1 MRIFN
6 SYLIKRSFYFS
17 FFILIIF
24 GILDSV
30 FIFISELEN
39 ISIQYNIFKI
49 LLKNAMTKLF
59 EDDAYIKE
67 FKAKIIGIVKEEN
80 RIELDKTAFYAKSG
94 GQPGDTGAIEAESI
108 KIQVLDT
115 VKENNKII
123 NIVDDLKDLEENVDI
138 IGKINW
144 NLRYKHMRMH
154 TALHLLCSI
163 VPLGVTGGQIGYE
176 KSRLDFN
183 DPDKQIN
190 KEELEEK
197 INLLVEDNHT
207 VTSEVIESSILEEK
221 PELVRTMSVKPP
233 QVDGKIRLIRIGDI
247 DLQPCGGTHVKST
260 SEIGKI
266 QIGKIENKG
275 KMNRRVNLLL
285 SS

>member
-1 MRIFN
+1 M
-6 SYLIKRSFYFS
+6 
-17 FFILIIF
+17 
-24 GILDSV
+24 
-30 FIFISELEN
+30 
-39 ISIQYNIFKI
+39 
-49 LLKNAMTKLF
+49 AKLF
-59 EDDAYIKE
+59 ESDAYLNE
-67 FKAKIIGIVKEEN
+67 FKAKIIKIIKEDN
-80 RIELDKTAFYAKSG
+80 HIELNQTAFYAKSG
-94 GQPGDTGAIEAESI
+94 GQPGDKGKIERGSS
-108 KIQVLDT
+108 KIQVLET
-115 VKENNKII
+115 IKENNKIVH
-123 NIVDDLKDLEENVDI
+123 IVDDLKDLEENCDI

-144 NLRYKHMRMH
+144 DLRYKYMRMH

-183 DPDKQIN
+183 DPDKLIN

-197 INLLVEDNHT
+197 INLLVEDNYA
-207 VTSEVIESSILEEK
+207 VTTEVIESNILEEK

-233 QVDGKIRLIRIGDI
+233 QVDGKIRLVRIGDV

-260 SEIGKI
+260 IEIGKI

-285 SS
+285 PS

>member
-1 MRIFN
+1 M
-6 SYLIKRSFYFS
+6 L
-17 FFILIIF
+17 
-24 GILDSV
+24 
-30 FIFISELEN
+30 
-39 ISIQYNIFKI
+39 
-49 LLKNAMTKLF
+49 KLF
-59 EDDAYIKE
+59 ENDAYLNE
-67 FKAKIIGIVKEEN
+67 FEAKIIKIIKEDN
-80 RIELDKTAFYAKSG
+80 HIELNQTAFYAKSG
-94 GQPGDTGAIEAESI
+94 GQPGDKGEIEREGS
-108 KIQVLDT
+108 KIQVLET
-115 VKENNKII
+115 IKENNKIVH
-123 NIVDDLKDLEENVDI
+123 IVDDLKDLEENCDI

-144 NLRYKHMRMH
+144 DLRYKHMRMH

-183 DPDKQIN
+183 DPDKLIN

-207 VTSEVIESSILEEK
+207 ITTEVIESRILEEK

-233 QVDGKIRLIRIGDI
+233 QVDGKIRLVRIGEV

-260 SEIGKI
+260 NEIGKI

-285 SS
+285 SY